1 MRTKTLLL
9 TAALMAAGVAS
20 SMAQV
25 YSVNAVGYVNL
36 SIPGG
41 FSMIANQ
48 FIAPSYKIKD
58 LIPNPPPGTVLYLF
72 SNTGGYDVQTFDD
85 IDLAWSPNP
94 NATLNL
100 GGGAFIL
107 SPSLFNLTFVGEVP
121 QGTLNTATPAGFSI
135 LSSQVPQ
142 SAPISNLGLV
152 GEPADVLYK
161 FSNTAG
167 YVVYTFD
174 DIDLVWSPNE
184 PSMGVGESF
193 FLLKSGPSRTWTRT
207 FTVN

>member
-48 FIAPSYKIKD
+48 FVAPSYKIKD

-85 IDLAWSPNP
+85 LDLVWSPNP

-107 SPSLFNLTFVGEVP
+107 APSTFNLTFVGEVP
-121 QGTLNTATPAGFSI
+121 QGTLNTPTPAGFSI

-142 SAPISNLGLV
+142 SAPVSTLGLV
-152 GEPADVLYK
+152 GEPADVVYK

-174 DIDLVWSPNE
+174 DLDLVWSPNE

-193 FLLKSGPSRTWTRT
+193 FLLKSGPTRNWTRT

>member
-85 IDLAWSPNP
+85 IDLVWSPNP